1 MGSLNKQEHQEQSLS
16 RRRRRPISAN
26 VKHFLGQSQSPS
38 FNALNEDINLDE
50 PSSDTTLSDASS
62 SSTIMESHPPQ
73 PEDGESSA
81 AVVVVEAPKIELD
94 TNAYFGDEDCF
105 SMDNYMLSVYM
116 NDESSVHSRGT
127 ASTVLSSST
136 SSSMLST
143 RRRHRGAY
151 QNRKQAVMQSK
162 NMPSTWVESMQQ
174 AVFVPG
180 AGWSAGKGWNL
191 GVSWG
196 NHEWEDRPDTKWS
209 ESCDVF
215 DQVPRTR
222 PEF

>member
-1 MGSLNKQEHQEQSLS
+1 MGSLSKQEQQEQSLS

-26 VKHFLGQSQSPS
+26 LKHFLGQSPS
-38 FNALNEDINLDE
+38 FNSLNEDINLDE

-62 SSTIMESHPPQ
+62 SSTIMESHPPRS
-73 PEDGESSA
+73 EDEESA
-81 AVVVVEAPKIELD
+81 EVVVEAPKIELD
-94 TNAYFGDEDCF
+94 TDAYFGDEDF

-116 NDESSVHSRGT
+116 NDESSVYSRGT
-127 ASTVLSSST
+127 ASTSLSSST
-136 SSSMLST
+136 SSSTLST

-151 QNRKQAVMQSK
+151 HNRKQAVMQSK
-162 NMPSTWVESMQQ
+162 NMSSTWIESMQQ

-180 AGWSAGKGWNL
+180 LGWSAGKGWKL

-196 NHEWEDRPDTKWS
+196 DHEWEDRPDAKWS
-209 ESCDVF
+209 ESNDVF

-222 PEF
+222 PEI